1 MPDAASIHSAC
12 SVNPVKWIALLGCP
26 DKPTDGVEDYCTFLA
41 KALQDR
47 GTPMDLVRVRWLEEG
62 WFLGLWEL
70 WRRSAA
76 WRGQWVLLQYTA
88 LSWSRRG
95 IPVGSLATLAIL
107 RRRGARCA
115 VVFHEARRQSEAPTR
130 WIDRARGACQ
140 DWVIH
145 KLYRQAERG
154 IFVDPLE
161 FIGWLPRMDKK
172 SVFIPIGANVPELPM
187 QVRIDG
193 QNRRTVAIFCL
204 SDPPNVRREVED
216 ISHAL
221 RLGCDRGLQ
230 LRVVFLGRGTSE
242 ATETIGR
249 AFDGVPVEVS
259 NLGLRPAAEVSR
271 VLAECDAMLCV
282 RGKLFPARGSA
293 LAGIICGLP
302 IIAYAGASENSPIAE
317 AGVELVPYHDT
328 DALANSLVNVLTNPV
343 RWQEMH
349 EKNLIATQ
357 KYFSWESIAEK
368 FLETLGCKT
377 KHV

>member
-12 SVNPVKWIALLGCP
+12 SVSPVKWIALLGRP

-41 KALQDR
+41 RALQDH
-47 GTPMDLVRVRWLEEG
+47 GTHMDLVRVRWMEES
-62 WFLGLWEL
+62 WFLGLWQL
-70 WRRSAA
+70 WRRSAG

-95 IPVGSLATLAIL
+95 FPFGALATLAIL
-107 RRRGARCA
+107 RRRGVRCA
-115 VVFHEARRQSEAPTR
+115 VVFHEARRQGKALTR
-130 WIDRARGACQ
+130 WIDRVRGQRQ
-140 DWVIH
+140 DWVIQ
-145 KLYRQAERG
+145 KLYCKAERG

-161 FIGWLPRMDKK
+161 LIGWLPKKDKK
-172 SVFIPIGANVPELPM
+172 SVFIPIGANVPELPI

-193 QNRRTVAIFCL
+193 QNRKTVAIFCL

-216 ISHAL
+216 ISYAL

-242 ATETIGR
+242 ATEAIGR
-249 AFDGVPVEVS
+249 AFDRIPVEVS
-259 NLGLRPAAEVSR
+259 NLGVCPAAEVSR

-282 RGKLFPARGSA
+282 RGELFPSRGSA
-293 LAGIICGLP
+293 VAGIICGLP
-302 IIAYAGASENSPIAE
+302 IIAYAGAAEGTPIAE

-349 EKNLIATQ
+349 EKNLMVTQ
-357 KYFSWESIAEK
+357 RYFSWRSIAEK
-368 FLETLGCKT
+368 FLEALDCKSE
-377 KHV
+377 HG